1 MKQIVVLIILS
12 VLSFAFFQAEGK
24 TDNFVKIEKD
34 RGSLVKRIQKVIENQ
49 SGVNSNGFKVP
60 VQEEQTVWKEII
72 KSILRKQFESAQE
85 ILEKHKF
92 NYKLILFTDESN
104 KREYVLLEDKS
115 GKTGWGF
122 YVFDLETKSP
132 LAIEIPHPI
141 SDGNTELQ
149 GIEAFLQT
157 RAKAFLLAGTHRRA
171 NEKLSVCTQAT
182 DESEYA
188 ESDVA
193 HSVATMFQQTHE
205 TLVGI
210 SRKDTVA
217 VQLHGMKKRDICPDV
232 FMSSGTKHIT
242 KNAAKF
248 LDCLK
253 DKKVD
258 AGIYDGKTST
268 CPLIASTNVQGR
280 FSNGEKENACR
291 KNAETSPE
299 PGFFIHIEQEP
310 EIRNN
315 KKLRQSVID
324 ALKCAFPY

>member
-1 MKQIVVLIILS
+1 MRQIVVLIALS

-24 TDNFVKIEKD
+24 IDNFVKIEKEE
-34 RGSLVKRIQKVIENQ
+34 GNLVKRVGEAVQNQ
-49 SGVNSNGFKVP
+49 SDSNSNSFKVP
-60 VQEEQTVWKEII
+60 VQREQTAWNEIV
-72 KSILRKQFESAQE
+72 KSILAKHFKQAEEIIRKN
-85 ILEKHKF
+85 KF
-92 NYKLILFTDESN
+92 PYKLILFTEKSN
-104 KREYVLLEDKS
+104 GREYLLLEENPPEK
-115 GKTGWGF
+115 GWGF

-132 LAIEIPHPI
+132 LAIEIPHPV

-157 RAKAFLLAGTHRRA
+157 RARAFLLAGTHRRT

-182 DESEYA
+182 DESQYA

-193 HSVATMFQQTHE
+193 HSVATMFHQTHE
-205 TLVGI
+205 TLVNEK
-210 SRKDTVA
+210 KDTIA
-217 VQLHGMKKRDICPDV
+217 VQLHGMKKCDICPDV
-232 FMSSGTKHIT
+232 FMSSGTKHIP
-242 KNAAKF
+242 KNAAKL

-253 DKKVD
+253 NKKIE

-280 FSNGEKENACR
+280 FSNGEKANACN
-291 KNAETSPE
+291 KYAETSPE

-310 EIRNN
+310 NIRGN
-315 KKLRQSVID
+315 KKNRQAVID

>member
-1 MKQIVVLIILS
+1 MKQIFTLITLS
-12 VLSFAFFQAEGK
+12 VLSFAFFQAEDR
-24 TDNFVKIEKD
+24 TDNFLSIEKEQ
-34 RGSLVKRIQKVIENQ
+34 GSLVKRVEEAVQNQ
-49 SGVNSNGFKVP
+49 SDSNSNGFRVP
-60 VQEEQTVWKEII
+60 VQQEQIIWKEVV
-72 KSILRKQFESAQE
+72 KSILDKHFKQAEK
-85 ILEKHKF
+85 ILNKNKF
-92 NYKLILFTDESN
+92 PYKLILFTEKSN
-104 KREYVLLEDKS
+104 GRKYILLEEKS

-132 LAIEIPHPI
+132 LAIEIPHPV
-141 SDGNTELQ
+141 SDENTELQ

-157 RAKAFLLAGTHRRA
+157 RARAFLLAGTHRRT

-182 DESEYA
+182 DESQYA

-193 HSVATMFQQTHE
+193 HSVATMFHQTHE
-205 TLVGI
+205 TLVN
-210 SRKDTVA
+210 KQKNTVA

-232 FMSSGTKHIT
+232 FMSSGTKHVT
-242 KNAAKF
+242 KNAAK
-248 LDCLK
+248 LLECLK
-253 DKKVD
+253 NKKIE

-291 KNAETSPE
+291 KYAETSPE

-310 EIRNN
+310 NIRET
-315 KKLRQSVID
+315 KKNRQAVID